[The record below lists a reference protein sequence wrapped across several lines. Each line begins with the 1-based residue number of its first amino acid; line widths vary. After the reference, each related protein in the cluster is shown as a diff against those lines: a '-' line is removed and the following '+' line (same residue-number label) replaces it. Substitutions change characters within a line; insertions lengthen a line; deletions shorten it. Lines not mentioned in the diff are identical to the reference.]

1 MEFDFKHADN
11 IWHFPRKFILS
22 ENSKTNSSF
31 LWVRGFSSPDWWLSL
46 SFEAIPHYQSANL
59 CKESSTHNT
68 VKELRSAAADE
79 EKDKCIFKTS
89 CVLLKS
95 KQTPSLWLFWAR
107 GGGSCCSVEATWNS
121 GGWRSNQLVCI
132 AMRHCANLRNST
144 NACYQ
149 VLNVTAALLFQNTD
163 DNEVTRGSFHIAK
176 LQYFINEDNLP
187 SLNVITA
194 ILIQTTDGNLV
205 LSQSD
210 N

>member
-59 CKESSTHNT
+59 CKESSIHSHNT
-68 VKELRSAAADE
+68 VKEVRSAAADE
-79 EKDKCIFKTS
+79 EKDKCILSS

-95 KQTPSLWLFWAR
+95 RQTPSLWLFWAW
-107 GGGSCCSVEATWNS
+107 GGGSCRSVEATWNS

-132 AMRHCANLRNST
+132 AMRHHWLCQPAKAT
-144 NACYQ
+144 NVSCQ
-149 VLNVTAALLFQNTD
+149 LLNVTAVLLVPNYWWQWGVTCIIVNLPNWQMWERLFQITD
-163 DNEVTRGSFHIAK
+163 LSITW
-176 LQYFINEDNLP
+176 YFWCWLFLC
-187 SLNVITA
+187 STQL
-194 ILIQTTDGNLV
+194 
-205 LSQSD
+205 
-210 N
+210 

>member
-11 IWHFPRKFILS
+11 IWLFQTKFILS
-22 ENSKTNSSF
+22 ENSKTNFSF

-68 VKELRSAAADE
+68 AKELRSAAADE

-107 GGGSCCSVEATWNS
+107 GGGSCRSVEATWNS

-132 AMRHCANLRNST
+132 AMRHWLCQPAKSHKCFLPTSNCNRCASGSIPRMTMRCHMDNCQT
-144 NACYQ
+144 DKFHKF
-149 VLNVTAALLFQNTD
+149 VLT
-163 DNEVTRGSFHIAK
+163 SFKCNKCENISNHI
-176 LQYFINEDNLP
+176 
-187 SLNVITA
+187 
-194 ILIQTTDGNLV
+194 
-205 LSQSD
+205 
-210 N
+210 